1 MGKSAMGSL
10 SFIVAANA
18 LLILDDDD
26 DDDDDDDGEKM
37 GGDKKAAA
45 DAMPAPPNMTF
56 RRWSS
61 FILSSSLAL
70 PVDCSDV
77 DRRSCL
83 AMLPAHL
90 TRY

>member
-18 LLILDDDD
+18 LLIL
-26 DDDDDDDGEKM
+26 DDGEKM

-90 TRY
+90 SRY